1 MSTIYSVLLG
11 ITYLYISFL
20 ILTEI
25 LRVQKIVFLSEI
37 RKLRLETRLK

>member
-20 ILTEI
+20 ILTET
-25 LRVQKIVFLSEI
+25 LRVQKIIFLSEI